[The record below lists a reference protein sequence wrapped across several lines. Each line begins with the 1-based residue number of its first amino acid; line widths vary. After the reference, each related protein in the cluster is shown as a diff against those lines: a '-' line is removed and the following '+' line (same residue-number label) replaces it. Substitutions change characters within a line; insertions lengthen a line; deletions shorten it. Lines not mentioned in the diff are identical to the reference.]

1 MSEQLEPTDT
11 EKQEIENNFISI
23 GTNSVLEK
31 IPTIEEIQ
39 ENITKYSNTTTDRL
53 TNNPLPI
60 DDVISVILFL
70 IITFFIPNILDKK
83 NYNMI
88 LFLTLISILIF
99 IIEKIDIFQLEVF
112 KTPQLNNIDFRK
124 LIFIHLFLI
133 IFSAY
138 FAVET
143 PNNNLINLF
152 AKKDNVKETTI
163 FILYYLTNIYK
174 LFLIFIL
181 IIKLFRLERDIDS
194 RTDNENKNLFLILQF
209 FVLIIISLLTAIIFY
224 SKNTG
229 INNLKILMGLILVAS
244 IFLFF
249 IKAVYD
255 YIIQTNPDDEYE
267 KNFYYLNRNIIN
279 GKNQYNAFN
288 NLQNYLMLSFLLL
301 SMYLAVI
308 EFTKRLF

>member
-1 MSEQLEPTDT
+1 MTDT
-11 EKQEIENNFISI
+11 DTNGPISI
-23 GTNSVLEK
+23 GANSVLEK
-31 IPTIEEIQ
+31 IPTIEEI
-39 ENITKYSNTTTDRL
+39 ENNITKYSNSASNRL
-53 TNNPLPI
+53 SDNPLPI

-70 IITFFIPNILDKK
+70 IITFLIPYQLDKK
-83 NYNMI
+83 NYNII
-88 LFLTLISILIF
+88 LFLILISIFMF
-99 IIEKIDIFQLEVF
+99 IIEKIDIFELEIF
-112 KTPQLNNIDFRK
+112 KTPQLNNLDFRK

-152 AKKDNVKETTI
+152 PKKDNVKETTI

-194 RTDNENKNLFLILQF
+194 RRDNENKNLFLILQF

-249 IKAVYD
+249 IKAIYD
-255 YIIQTNPDDEYE
+255 YIIQSNPDDEYE
-267 KNFYYLNRNIIN
+267 QNFYYLNRNIIN
-279 GKNQYNAFN
+279 DKNQYNAFN

-301 SMYLAVI
+301 SMYLALI

>member
-1 MSEQLEPTDT
+1 MTDT
-11 EKQEIENNFISI
+11 DTYGPISI

-31 IPTIEEIQ
+31 IPTIKEI
-39 ENITKYSNTTTDRL
+39 ENNITKYSNITSDRL
-53 TNNPLPI
+53 SNNPLPI

-70 IITFFIPNILDKK
+70 IIAFFIPYQLDKK
-83 NYNMI
+83 NYNII

-124 LIFIHLFLI
+124 LIFIHLLLI
-133 IFSAY
+133 IFSTY
-138 FAVET
+138 FALET
-143 PNNNLINLF
+143 SNNNLINLF
-152 AKKDNVKETTI
+152 PKKDNVKETTI

-209 FVLIIISLLTAIIFY
+209 FVLIIILLLTAIIFY

-229 INNLKILMGLILVAS
+229 INNLKILMGLIIVAS

-255 YIIQTNPDDEYE
+255 YIIQTNPDDDYE